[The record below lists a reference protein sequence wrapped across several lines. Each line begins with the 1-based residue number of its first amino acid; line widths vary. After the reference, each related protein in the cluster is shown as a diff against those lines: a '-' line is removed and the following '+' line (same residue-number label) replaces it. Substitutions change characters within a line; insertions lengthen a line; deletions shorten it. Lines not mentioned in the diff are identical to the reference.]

1 MSENDMGLKMGRSHV
16 FVSHGRNR
24 REQRMTDYY
33 FWGLELLRTREE
45 EDAVQCRRR
54 REFP

>member
-1 MSENDMGLKMGRSHV
+1 MSENDMGVKMGRSHV

-33 FWGLELLRTREE
+33 FWGLELLRTRDV
-45 EDAVQCRRR
+45 EDAVQCRR
-54 REFP
+54 EFP